1 VLVRW
6 IELRSY
12 VGPDR
17 RRIKKFRLFE
27 RRKKDLSSNLP
38 AVEVLLRQLHLRVL
52 DVATAREAIAQ
63 FHLRLTVATA
73 AARSNDQREA
83 AAQLALVQTKL
94 TQSQAKGGLCS
105 KDVEEMQEL
114 TASALTALR

>member
-1 VLVRW
+1 
-6 IELRSY
+6 
-12 VGPDR
+12 
-17 RRIKKFRLFE
+17 
-27 RRKKDLSSNLP
+27 
-38 AVEVLLRQLHLRVL
+38 RQLHLRVL

-114 TASALTALR
+114 TASALTALRCQPRVGAAPARLRRSTYTVEPGTCLVEHASLIIDALNDSV